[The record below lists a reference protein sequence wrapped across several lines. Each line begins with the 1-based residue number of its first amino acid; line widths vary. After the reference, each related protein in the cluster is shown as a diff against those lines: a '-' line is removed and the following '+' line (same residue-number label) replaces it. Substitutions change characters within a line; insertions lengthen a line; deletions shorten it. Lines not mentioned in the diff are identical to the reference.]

1 MDLSNRTLEIL
12 KNFATINMSLVFNE
26 GTTLKTVSPQKTI
39 LAEAKIEETFDRKF
53 GVYDLNELISTI
65 SLIDNPKVELED
77 SGIIIKG
84 DGGVVAKYLYSQLEL
99 IVEPDPKK
107 SLPVPDDSTEFA
119 LKKDSLKRVI
129 RAAQVLGLPDIIVE
143 GKDGVISLS
152 ALDTK
157 SKSSN
162 DFKLSVDN
170 SYEGSDFRA
179 QFRVDNMV
187 LMMVDYK
194 VRIAEQYGYFVST
207 DDSLTYFIA
216 TEAE

>member
-1 MDLSNRTLEIL
+1 M
-12 KNFATINMSLVFNE
+12 
-26 GTTLKTVSPQKTI
+26 
-39 LAEAKIEETFDRKF
+39 
-53 GVYDLNELISTI
+53 
-65 SLIDNPKVELED
+65 
-77 SGIIIKG
+77 
-84 DGGVVAKYLYSQLEL
+84 
-99 IVEPDPKK
+99 
-107 SLPVPDDSTEFA
+107 
-119 LKKDSLKRVI
+119 KKDSLKRVI